1 LNLQPPPILHLE
13 THHIQAGVDEKG
25 KGRMAMA
32 EIEAEDII
40 WEGDQ
45 ETPFDD
51 PNEDNG
57 GLTLAEKDEQSQRD
71 AELSFLLLAQDLLEQ
86 GVPQEQVASYAFQTQ
101 LLSMSPQTPPASAFP
116 IHSPLSLSSHCVEV
130 KPDLDRIAHLTI
142 DEVATRRLQ
151 PAYGPHYSPEPST
164 SQAGSPILAVRR
176 LSISSTISSVSTS
189 SASSA
194 AHSSSYTLEE
204 EGELV
209 AKMQQVLDER
219 YEANK
224 VTLLCDLDKQA
235 NKRQKLEQ
243 AKHRWDTWRHRFG
256 LGLAGGLDEKLAI
269 RDPQHHDRSSL
280 SFPFDPPNEVRFLP
294 AAHSRGYQHDKG
306 SAGHT
311 PKGLIARG
319 EPDQSHISP
328 QGTGTSGAYTSR
340 D

>member
-1 LNLQPPPILHLE
+1 MP
-13 THHIQAGVDEKG
+13 AGTDEKG
-25 KGRMAMA
+25 KGRMAITKM
-32 EIEAEDII
+32 EAEEII
-40 WEGDQ
+40 WESDQ

-51 PNEDNG
+51 PSEDNG
-57 GLTLAEKDEQSQRD
+57 GLTLAEKDEQSRRD
-71 AELSFLLLAQDLLEQ
+71 AELSFLLLAQELLEQ

-101 LLSMSPQTPPASAFP
+101 LLAMSPPRAPTLAVP
-116 IHSPLSLSSHCVEV
+116 IHSPASLSSHCVEG
-130 KPDLDRIAHLTI
+130 KPDLDRIAQLTI
-142 DEVATRRLQ
+142 DGVATRPLP

-194 AHSSSYTLEE
+194 ALSSSYTVEE

-209 AKMQQVLDER
+209 ARMQQVLDER

-224 VTLLCDLDKQA
+224 VALLCDLDKQA

-243 AKHRWDTWRHRFG
+243 AKHRWDMWRHRFG

-269 RDPQHHDRSSL
+269 RDSQHHGHSTL
-280 SFPFDPPNEVRFLP
+280 SFPFDLADDVRFTP
-294 AAHSRGYQHDKG
+294 GGGHSRGYQHDKG

-311 PKGLIARG
+311 PQGPMTRG
-319 EPDQSHISP
+319 GPDQSHLSP
-328 QGTGTSGAYTSR
+328 QGKQGL
-340 D
+340 